1 MKFEKLNNDKIRIT
15 LNIKDLQEKDIDFQ
29 SFMSNSSDA
38 QKLFLDM
45 LEEAEKEIGFT
56 TKDYRI
62 MIEALATMEGDF
74 ILTVTRFLPDDS
86 LVKKRN
92 IKFRRKNTKLDSETA
107 VYAFQSFEDFCSSC
121 HYIQNSSIQ
130 NLDKLSKNF
139 ALYTYHDQ
147 YYLVITNINLQF
159 KDIKSFYYIISEF
172 ATFVS
177 HPSLFH
183 KKLSEYGK
191 LIVKKNAL
199 KTILKYF

>member
-107 VYAFQSFEDFCSSC
+107 VYAFQSFEDFCSFFRAGAARSKTLMALIASKG
-121 HYIQNSSIQ
+121 HVPISIAGTAPGRNAPFSS
-130 NLDKLSKNF
+130 NG
-139 ALYTYHDQ
+139 
-147 YYLVITNINLQF
+147 YLTRR
-159 KDIKSFYYIISEF
+159 
-172 ATFVS
+172 AA
-177 HPSLFH
+177 H
-183 KKLSEYGK
+183 
-191 LIVKKNAL
+191 A
-199 KTILKYF
+199 ILGTGTM